1 MTDILLETRDGD
13 IAVLTM
19 NRPKAR
25 NSLSLAMMAALNDA
39 VLRLGADAGVKAIV
53 LTGEGPAFCAGHD
66 LKEMAA
72 ARASANGGSDESPD
86 GGHDGGP
93 DGGRAFFTQTMQ
105 ACARL
110 MQDIVA
116 CPKPVIAAVDGIA
129 TAAGCQL
136 VASCDLAVASAS
148 SRFATPGVNIGLFCS
163 TPMVAV
169 SRNIPRK
176 RVMEM
181 LLMGEMISAETAAD
195 WGLINRVVDQDPMAE
210 ALSMAQVIASK
221 SPATVKIG
229 IEAFYKQAELPL
241 DQAYDYTAQVMVD
254 NMMHRDAEEGI
265 NAFIEKR
272 HPQWQG

>member
-1 MTDILLETRDGD
+1 MTDILLETQNGD
-13 IAVLTM
+13 IAILNM

-25 NSLSLAMMAALNDA
+25 NSLSLEMMAVLNEA
-39 VLRLGADAGVKAIV
+39 VLRLGQDRSVKAI
-53 LTGEGPAFCAGHD
+53 LLKGEGPGFCAGHD

-72 ARASANGGSDESPD
+72 ARSSDD
-86 GGHDGGP
+86 KGH
-93 DGGRAFFTQTMQ
+93 AFFQKTMQ
-105 ACARL
+105 ACSRL

-136 VASCDLAVASAS
+136 VASCDLAVATS
-148 SRFATPGVNIGLFCS
+148 SSHFATPGVNIGLFCS

-169 SRNIPRK
+169 SRNITRK

-181 LLMGEMISAETAAD
+181 LLMGEMISAETAAQ
-195 WGLINRVVDQDPMAE
+195 WGLINRVVDEGKAEEE
-210 ALSMAQVIASK
+210 ALKMAAIIASK

-229 IEAFYKQAELPL
+229 IEAFYKQAEMPL

-272 HPQWQG
+272 KPEWQG

>member
-1 MTDILLETRDGD
+1 MTEILLETRNDE
-13 IAVLTM
+13 IAHLTM

-25 NSLSLAMMAALNDA
+25 NSLSLEMMAVLNDA
-39 VLRLGADAGVKAIV
+39 FLRLGADQTVKAII
-53 LTGEGPAFCAGHD
+53 LSGDGPAFCAGHD
-66 LKEMAA
+66 LKEMSA
-72 ARASANGGSDESPD
+72 ARQEDD
-86 GGHDGGP
+86 K
-93 DGGRAFFTQTMQ
+93 GRAFFEKTMQ
-105 ACARL
+105 ACSRL

-136 VASCDLAVASAS
+136 VASCDLAVASSS

-169 SRNIPRK
+169 SRNISRK

-181 LLMGEMISAETAAD
+181 LLMGEMISAQTALD
-195 WGLINRVVDQDPMAE
+195 WGLVNRVTEDGVAIDEAFKMAE
-210 ALSMAQVIASK
+210 VIASK

-229 IEAFYKQAELPL
+229 IEAFYKQAEMPL

-272 HPQWQG
+272 KPEWKG

>member
-1 MTDILLETRDGD
+1 MTDILLETRNAE
-13 IAVLTM
+13 IAILTM

-25 NSLSLAMMAALNDA
+25 NSLSLEMMAVLNEA
-39 VLRLGADAGVKAIV
+39 ILRLGGDGSVKAII
-53 LTGEGPAFCAGHD
+53 LKGEGPAFCAGHD
-66 LKEMAA
+66 LKEMSA
-72 ARASANGGSDESPD
+72 ARSGEDRGQ
-86 GGHDGGP
+86 
-93 DGGRAFFTQTMQ
+93 AFFQETMQ
-105 ACARL
+105 ACSRL

-136 VASCDLAVASAS
+136 VASCDLAVATSS

-169 SRNIPRK
+169 SRNISRK

-181 LLMGEMISAETAAD
+181 LLMGEMIPAETAAQ
-195 WGLINRVVDQDPMAE
+195 WGLINRVTDEGKAEEDALKMAE
-210 ALSMAQVIASK
+210 VIASK

-229 IEAFYKQAELPL
+229 IEAFYKQAEMPL

-272 HPQWQG
+272 KPEWQG

>member
-1 MTDILLETRDGD
+1 M
-13 IAVLTM
+13 
-19 NRPKAR
+19 
-25 NSLSLAMMAALNDA
+25 
-39 VLRLGADAGVKAIV
+39 KAIV

-72 ARASANGGSDESPD
+72 ARDSTNGGSNESPD
-86 GGHDGGP
+86 GDH

>member
-1 MTDILLETRDGD
+1 MTDILLEIRDGD
-13 IAVLTM
+13 IAILTM

-72 ARASANGGSDESPD
+72 ARDSTNGGSNESPD
-86 GGHDGGP
+86 GSH

>member
-1 MTDILLETRDGD
+1 MTEILLETRNDE
-13 IAVLTM
+13 IAHLTM

-25 NSLSLAMMAALNDA
+25 NSLSLEMMAVLNDA
-39 VLRLGADAGVKAIV
+39 FLRLGADQTVKAIV
-53 LTGEGPAFCAGHD
+53 LSGDGPAFCAGHD
-66 LKEMAA
+66 LKEMSA
-72 ARASANGGSDESPD
+72 ARQEDD
-86 GGHDGGP
+86 K
-93 DGGRAFFTQTMQ
+93 GRAFFEKTMQ
-105 ACARL
+105 ACSRL

-136 VASCDLAVASAS
+136 VASCDLAVASSS

-169 SRNIPRK
+169 SRNISRK

-181 LLMGEMISAETAAD
+181 LLMGEMISAPTALH
-195 WGLINRVVDQDPMAE
+195 WGLVNRVTEDGAAIDEAFKMAE
-210 ALSMAQVIASK
+210 VIASK

-229 IEAFYKQAELPL
+229 IEAFYKQAEMPL

-272 HPQWQG
+272 KPEWKG

>member
-1 MTDILLETRDGD
+1 MTDILLESRNAE
-13 IAVLTM
+13 IAILTM

-25 NSLSLAMMAALNDA
+25 NSLSLEMMAVLNEA
-39 VLRLGADAGVKAIV
+39 ILRLGGDGSVKAII
-53 LTGEGPAFCAGHD
+53 LKGEGPAFCAGHD
-66 LKEMAA
+66 LKEMSA
-72 ARASANGGSDESPD
+72 ARSGEDRGQ
-86 GGHDGGP
+86 
-93 DGGRAFFTQTMQ
+93 AFFQETMQ
-105 ACARL
+105 ACSRL

-136 VASCDLAVASAS
+136 VASCDLAVATSS

-169 SRNIPRK
+169 SRNISRK

-181 LLMGEMISAETAAD
+181 LLMGEMIPAETAAQ
-195 WGLINRVVDQDPMAE
+195 WGLINRVTDEGKAEEDALKMAE
-210 ALSMAQVIASK
+210 VIASK

-229 IEAFYKQAELPL
+229 IEAFYKQAEMPL

-254 NMMHRDAEEGI
+254 NIMHRDAEEGI

-272 HPQWQG
+272 KPEWQG

>member
-1 MTDILLETRDGD
+1 MTDILLETRNAE
-13 IAVLTM
+13 IAILTM

-25 NSLSLAMMAALNDA
+25 NSLSLEMMAVLNEA
-39 VLRLGADAGVKAIV
+39 VLRLGQDKGVKAII
-53 LTGEGPAFCAGHD
+53 LKGEGPAFCAGHD

-72 ARASANGGSDESPD
+72 ARSGDD
-86 GGHDGGP
+86 QGHS
-93 DGGRAFFTQTMQ
+93 FFQETMQ
-105 ACARL
+105 ACSRL

-136 VASCDLAVASAS
+136 VASCDLAVATSS

-169 SRNIPRK
+169 SRNISRK

-181 LLMGEMISAETAAD
+181 LLMGEMISAETAAQ
-195 WGLINRVVDQDPMAE
+195 WGLINLAVDEGMAE
-210 ALSMAQVIASK
+210 DVALNMAEVIASK

-229 IEAFYKQAELPL
+229 IEAFYKQAEMPL

-272 HPQWQG
+272 KPEWQG